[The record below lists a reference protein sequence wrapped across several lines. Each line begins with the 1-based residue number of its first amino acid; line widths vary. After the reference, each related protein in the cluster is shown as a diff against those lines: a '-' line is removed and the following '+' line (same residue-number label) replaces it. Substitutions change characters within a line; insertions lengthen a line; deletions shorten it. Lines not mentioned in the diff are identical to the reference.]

1 MPVDDDVLDGQEVI
15 AYVGLG
21 ANLGAALSTLEA
33 AVRLC
38 AALPESRLLARSGI
52 YRTAPVD
59 ASGDDYFNA
68 VVALKTR
75 LPPDDLLQAL
85 HEIELQHGRQRPYRN
100 APRMLDLDLLLYGER
115 RLETPSLTVPHPRM
129 HLRAFVLKPLSE
141 IAPAL
146 SIPGR
151 GSVAELLAAACEQR
165 VDRLAP

>member
-75 LPPDDLLQAL
+75 LPPAYSVRAS
-85 HEIELQHGRQRPYRN
+85 ECEMRN
-100 APRMLDLDLLLYGER
+100 GVYHPKRYAGSP
-115 RLETPSLTVPHPRM
+115 LTVLGRM
-129 HLRAFVLKPLSE
+129 
-141 IAPAL
+141 
-146 SIPGR
+146 
-151 GSVAELLAAACEQR
+151 
-165 VDRLAP
+165 